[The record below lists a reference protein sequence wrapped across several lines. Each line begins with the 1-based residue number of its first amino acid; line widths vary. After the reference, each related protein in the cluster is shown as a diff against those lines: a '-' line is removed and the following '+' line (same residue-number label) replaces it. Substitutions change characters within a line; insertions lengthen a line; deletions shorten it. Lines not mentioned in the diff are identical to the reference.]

1 LLQQQQQQQ
10 QLQIH
15 HSNFQTQKYITHNTS
30 TSPPKPSHTE
40 MSRRHSETQGRR
52 REGTNARARL
62 KTRQRRPTKGA
73 NGGAR
78 VVLIYPPGTN
88 PKGGPADAFRPGYHS
103 GCPLRLGIPYRPV
116 LYFWYPIQLTTAWFC
131 IFKNL
136 ITYFG
141 DPIILQ
147 VGRLINL

>member
-15 HSNFQTQKYITHNTS
+15 HSSFQTQKTLLITPAHGLQN
-30 TSPPKPSHTE
+30 
-40 MSRRHSETQGRR
+40 RRTQKCREVTARQQRR

-62 KTRQRRPTKGA
+62 KTRGRRPTKERTEEPKSSSYIL
-73 NGGAR
+73 R
-78 VVLIYPPGTN
+78 VLSQ
-88 PKGGPADAFRPGYHS
+88 GGPAGAFRPGYHS
-103 GCPLRLGIPYRPV
+103 GCPLQLGIPYRPV
-116 LYFWYPIQLTTAWFC
+116 LYFWYPIQSTTAWFC

-136 ITYFG
+136 ITYLG

-147 VGRLINL
+147 VGRLIKFF